1 MLNTLKPQTDEVTL
15 IVPLKS
21 CWMPLDTQHP
31 PNHRSSPSIIEART
45 IQVYGGS
52 TLQPTGPPE
61 RHDRI
66 PPTGLRQGRAKS
78 HPRWGLHGLDL
89 FQHVTLVLKQTGIR
103 LGSGLGHRVSQQNVG
118 VRILF
123 ICVCDF

>member
-52 TLQPTGPPE
+52 TLQPTGPPNNLMKDTTGYPQQGC
-61 RHDRI
+61 DRVELNLI
-66 PPTGLRQGRAKS
+66 QDGASMDWTCSSMS
-78 HPRWGLHGLDL
+78 HWCLS
-89 FQHVTLVLKQTGIR
+89 R
-103 LGSGLGHRVSQQNVG
+103 LGSDWDL
-118 VRILF
+118 
-123 ICVCDF
+123 D